1 MSEWLGLAAAEAYG
15 PASMEAF
22 VSTEALAEARRL
34 WVVATML
41 LRAQARCQGRIVL
54 PKRAKAAGGTAASL
68 CLGTLAADPANAEG
82 RECSRARRAPA
93 AFSRAHQL
101 LPAFSRH

>member
-1 MSEWLGLAAAEAYG
+1 M
-15 PASMEAF
+15 
-22 VSTEALAEARRL
+22 STEALAEARRL

-41 LRAQARCQGRIVL
+41 VRGQALCPGRIVL
-54 PKRAKAAGGTAASL
+54 PKRAKAAGGTAGG
-68 CLGTLAADPANAEG
+68 LGLWALAADPANAEG
-82 RECSRARRAPA
+82 RERSRARRAPA

>member
-1 MSEWLGLAAAEAYG
+1 MRAPS
-15 PASMEAF
+15 
-22 VSTEALAEARRL
+22 ALAEARRV
-34 WVVATML
+34 WVVATVL
-41 LRAQARCQGRIVL
+41 VVWAQALQGRIVL

-68 CLGTLAADPANAEG
+68 GLGTLAADPASAEG
-82 RECSRARRAPA
+82 HERSPARRTFA

>member
-1 MSEWLGLAAAEAYG
+1 MSEWLGLAATDAYS

-22 VSTEALAEARRL
+22 ASTEVPAEARQV
-34 WVVATML
+34 WVVATVIV
-41 LRAQARCQGRIVL
+41 RAQALCQWRIVL

-68 CLGTLAADPANAEG
+68 GLRALAADPASAEG
-82 RECSRARRAPA
+82 HERSLTRRTFA

>member
-1 MSEWLGLAAAEAYG
+1 MSEWLGLAATDAYS

-22 VSTEALAEARRL
+22 ASTEVLDEARQV
-34 WVVATML
+34 WVVATVIV
-41 LRAQARCQGRIVL
+41 RAQALCQGRIVL

-68 CLGTLAADPANAEG
+68 GRWALAAGPANANG
-82 RECSRARRAPA
+82 RERSFAREAIA

>member
-1 MSEWLGLAAAEAYG
+1 MRAPS
-15 PASMEAF
+15 
-22 VSTEALAEARRL
+22 ALAEARRV
-34 WVVATML
+34 WVVATVL
-41 LRAQARCQGRIVL
+41 VVWAHALQGRIVL

-68 CLGTLAADPANAEG
+68 GLEALAADPANAAG
-82 RECSRARRAPA
+82 RERSLARRTFA

>member
-1 MSEWLGLAAAEAYG
+1 MKEC
-15 PASMEAF
+15 F

-41 LRAQARCQGRIVL
+41 VRGQALCQGRIAL
-54 PKRAKAAGGTAASL
+54 PKRAEATGGTVASL
-68 CLGTLAADPANAEG
+68 GPRALAADPANAEG
-82 RECSRARRAPA
+82 RERSRARRAPA

-101 LPAFSRH
+101 LPALSRH